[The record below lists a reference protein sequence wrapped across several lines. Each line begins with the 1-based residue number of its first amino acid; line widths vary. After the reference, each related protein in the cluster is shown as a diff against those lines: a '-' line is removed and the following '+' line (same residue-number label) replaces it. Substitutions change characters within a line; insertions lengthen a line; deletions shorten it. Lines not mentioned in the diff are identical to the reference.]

1 LEGPVLIQIFGMG
14 CPNCRRLEGDVRA
27 IIAEWKVDVAIERID
42 DPQQIVE
49 MGIFSLPQ
57 LAVDGEIVSRGYRDR
72 QLVEDALRRALG

>member
-1 LEGPVLIQIFGMG
+1 MLVQIIGMG

-27 IIAEWKVDVAIERID
+27 IIEEWQVDVAVERID
-42 DPQQIVE
+42 DPQRIVE

-72 QLVEDALRRALG
+72 RRVEDALRKVLG